1 MSIKETAIG
10 FRTYYKNIIISS
22 NNKLEILNLEYDSLL
37 KKEQQLYDNIK
48 KNIKQYKTNFN
59 INLLSYKDFT
69 NNLYSCGDFYK
80 VAKGAFTNRSN
91 NYTLVSDLYDL
102 YNLAL
107 EQKQLA
113 KLKRDI
119 TLYTKITN
127 LTLKDYTDILRQYY
141 TEVHKK
147 LILEGAGYSFGNNI
161 GWITINRCIIR
172 KQRRKRLN
180 FAATKKREQ
189 ELKAQGKRIYNKEEA
204 EWCNK
209 NGIEYIAEDKRV
221 YLNDEYCYEIPL
233 IGCTLPNGKKLKL
246 DITDY
251 RHSSIRGKT
260 NEDLQLYCNND
271 VNKICELSI
280 DLKTKLSICDK
291 TDKTL
296 YIKFIKNENQEPAFT
311 RKINR

>member
-10 FRTYYKNIIISS
+10 FRTYYKNIIIAS
-22 NNKLEILNLEYDSLL
+22 NNKLEILHSEYNIVLE
-37 KKEQQLYDNIK
+37 KEQVLYTNIK
-48 KNIKQYKTNFN
+48 NHIEEYKTNFN
-59 INLLSYKDFT
+59 INLLSYKDFI
-69 NNLYSCGDFYK
+69 NNSYSYGDFYK

-113 KLKRDI
+113 KLKHDI
-119 TLYTKITN
+119 NLYTKIAK
-127 LTLKDYTDILRQYY
+127 LSLRDYTNILRQYY

-147 LILEGAGYSFGNNI
+147 LILEGAGYSFGNNL

-189 ELKAQGKRIYNKEEA
+189 ELKEAGKRIYNKEEA

-221 YLNDEYCYEIPL
+221 YLNNEYCYEIPL
-233 IGCTLPNGKKLKL
+233 IGCTLPNGKKIKL

-260 NEDLQLYCNND
+260 NKDLQQICNND

-280 DLKTKLSICDK
+280 DLKTKLSICDNI
-291 TDKTL
+291 DKTL